1 MANTVH
7 KNAVNPTKIITGVCR
22 LSYANIWQAKSINGG
37 APKYSTSVLI
47 PKSDTKTVAKVKA
60 AIQAAYDEGESKLK
74 GNSKSVPTLA
84 SLKTPL
90 RDGDIERPDDAAYVG
105 HWFLNANSNTAPGV
119 VDANREP
126 IYDTSEIYSGVYAR
140 VSLSFYVF
148 NSNGSRGIACG
159 LQNIQKVRDGE
170 SLGGKAKAEDDF
182 DDFKADDN
190 EDFLK

>member
-1 MANTVH
+1 MTNTVN
-7 KNAVNPTKIITGVCR
+7 KNSVNLTKIVTGVCR

-37 APKYSTSVLI
+37 APKFSTSVLI
-47 PKSDTKTVAKVKA
+47 PKSDTKTIAKVKA
-60 AIQAAYDEGESKLK
+60 AIQAAYEEGEGKLK
-74 GNSKSVPTLA
+74 GNSKSAPSLA

-90 RDGDIERPDDAAYVG
+90 RDGDTERPDDAAYAG

-119 VDANREP
+119 VDASREP

-140 VSLSFYVF
+140 VSLSFYAF
-148 NSNGSRGIACG
+148 NSNGNRGIACG

-182 DDFKADDN
+182 DDFKPDDN